1 MQNAEM
7 QNAECENPDKPDTMK
22 KRKKAENSQE
32 WKIENT
38 ILHSCILPSAF
49 HKLEVIMAEEL
60 ELNSTQV
67 EHEYGGSEIQVLEG
81 LEAVRKRPGMYIG
94 STSES
99 GLHHLVYEIVD
110 NSIDEALAGY
120 CTDITV
126 TINPGNTITVTD
138 NGRGIPVDIQPQ
150 TGRPALEV
158 VFTVLHAGGKFGGG
172 GYKVSGGLHGV
183 GASVVNALSEW
194 LEVQVHKNGEIYE
207 MKFSRGKIT
216 QEMKVVGR
224 TDHTGTT
231 VTFKPDPE
239 MFDTLEYNYD
249 TLHTRMREEA
259 FLNAGLRIQTVDLRP
274 GQEQEDD
281 MCYEGG
287 IREFVSFINKNK
299 TPVHEDVIYMAGA
312 KEDSMAE
319 VAMQYN
325 DGYSEIIVSFANNV
339 HTPEGG
345 MHEEGFKRALTTVLN
360 AYGKK
365 IGLLKNDDKVSG
377 DDCREG
383 LTCVISVKLTEA
395 QFEGQTKAKLGNSEI
410 RTLVNNV
417 VSEKLE
423 IYLEENPAVG
433 RAILEKAMMANRA
446 REAARR
452 ARENIRRKNA
462 LEGATLPGKL
472 ADCYE
477 RDPALTEIYIVE
489 GDSAGG
495 SAKQGR
501 DSRYQAILPLW
512 GKMLNVEKA
521 RADKV
526 YGNDKLTPVITA
538 LGAGLGEE
546 FDESKLRYHKV
557 VIMADADVD
566 GAHIRTLLLTFFFR
580 FMRPLIERGYV
591 YAAVPPLYKLVRG
604 KTTRVA
610 FSDEE
615 RDAISS
621 EMRGGNPNVK
631 IDISRFK
638 GLGEMDPHELWETTM
653 DPERRTLKRI
663 TMADAVRADEIF
675 TLLMG
680 EKVEPRRE
688 YIEANAQKA
697 MNLDY

>member
-22 KRKKAENSQE
+22 KRKRAENSQE

-216 QEMKVVGR
+216 QEMKVVGK

-274 GQEQEDD
+274 GQEKEDD

-345 MHEEGFKRALTTVLN
+345 MHEEGFKRALTNVLN

-365 IGLLKNDDKVSG
+365 TGLLKNDDKVSG

-417 VSEKLE
+417 VSDKLE
-423 IYLEENPAVG
+423 TYLEENPAVG

-688 YIEANAQKA
+688 YIESNAQKA